1 MPQMNE
7 FNDGW
12 WNCFVSFANELC
24 MWERDCDKVIQAVMR
39 RAGVKVY
46 EIDWAME
53 DFGEI
58 LEDRV
63 KQELLYYKDK
73 ELGGNV

>member
-1 MPQMNE
+1 MNE

>member
-1 MPQMNE
+1 MSQMNE

-12 WNCFVSFANELC
+12 WNCFISFANELC

-39 RAGVKVY
+39 RAGVEVY
-46 EIDWAME
+46 EIDWVVE
-53 DFGEI
+53 DFDEI

-63 KQELLYYKDK
+63 KQELLNYKDK
-73 ELGGNV
+73 ELSEK